1 MLGCFPGPAYDLLNQ
16 RLVLSHYSF
25 FNCSFW
31 EIKAGTLELFE
42 TAKFFLS
49 GYSFSEPNVRRF
61 FSLDKSPIF
70 YAKSFLCKWLPQNS
84 LHVLPYT
91 FDMTEVFLLD
101 SCVKHHVTDLQ
112 GC

>member
-70 YAKSFLCKWLPQNS
+70 YAKSFFMQ
-84 LHVLPYT
+84 
-91 FDMTEVFLLD
+91 MTTTELVACPPVYIWHDRSFFIR
-101 SCVKHHVTDLQ
+101 
-112 GC
+112 

>member
-42 TAKFFLS
+42 TAKFFCLGIHS
-49 GYSFSEPNVRRF
+49 VSQMCV
-61 FSLDKSPIF
+61 DSPIF

-91 FDMTEVFLLD
+91 FDMTEVFLVD